1 MLKSEKCRIFVKRI
15 IMFVNL
21 DIAYSYPKKGALV
34 LLFNQ
39 GKILSV
45 SRKDNHTLFGLIG
58 GKLDEGETFLQA
70 AVREAKEETG
80 LDVFGLIPIFGRVD
94 GEFFCVVYI
103 GQWKG
108 EIHQTSEKETGVV
121 KWCDWEELKAGPFG
135 SYNATLEE
143 YLLKNNLI
151 NAS

>member
-1 MLKSEKCRIFVKRI
+1 ML
-15 IMFVNL
+15 VNL
-21 DIAYSYPKKGALV
+21 DLAYTYPKKGAMV

-45 SRKDNHTLFGLIG
+45 SRKGDPSKKGLVG
-58 GKLDEGETFLQA
+58 GKVDEGETFLQA

-80 LDVFGLIPIFGRVD
+80 LDVFGLIPVFSRID

-108 EIHQTSEKETGVV
+108 EIHKTSEKETGVV
-121 KWCDWEELKAGPFG
+121 EWVDWDQLKEGPFG
-135 SYNATLEE
+135 KYNTALEQH
-143 YLLKNNLI
+143 LIQNNLI
-151 NAS
+151 

>member
-1 MLKSEKCRIFVKRI
+1 ML
-15 IMFVNL
+15 VNL
-21 DIAYSYPKKGALV
+21 DLAYTYPKKGAMV

-45 SRKDNHTLFGLIG
+45 SRKGDPSKKGLVG
-58 GKLDEGETFLQA
+58 GKVDEGETFLQA

-80 LDVFGLIPIFGRVD
+80 LDVFGLIPVFSRID

-108 EIHQTSEKETGVV
+108 EIHKTSEKETGVV
-121 KWCDWEELKAGPFG
+121 EWVDWEQLKAGPFG
-135 SYNATLEE
+135 SYNAALEQH
-143 YLLKNNLI
+143 LINNNLI
-151 NAS
+151 